1 LKCLFVTDL
10 HGNENKFQKLF
21 DVIKKEQPDGVFIGG
36 DLLPNQF
43 AIKSSMQDFIEEK
56 ILKKIKTGKKTKIFV
71 ILGNDDPRVFEPIF
85 IDADKEGLI
94 FYVNNKTVKFNDY
107 FVTGYS
113 YIPPSPFHL
122 KDWEKY
128 DVSRY
133 TDVGT
138 VSPEEGYRTVEI
150 PIDEIVYSTIS
161 EDLKNLAKNADVEKT
176 IFLFHAPPYK
186 TKLDR
191 AALDGKKVDYAP
203 IDVHVGS
210 IAIKRFIEKSHPLLT
225 LHGHVHETVSLTGQ
239 WMQKI
244 SKTYSFSA
252 SHDGDE
258 LAVIIFDTENLKKA
272 ERRLI

>member
-21 DVIKKEQPDGVFIGG
+21 EITIKEKPEAVFIGG

-43 AIKSSMQDFIEEK
+43 AINDHMDNFIIDK
-56 ILKKIKTGKKTKIFV
+56 ILKKLKSIKKTKFFI
-71 ILGNDDPRVFEPIF
+71 ILGNDDPRIFEKSF

-94 FYVNNKTVKFNDY
+94 SYVNNKTVKFNDY

-113 YIPPSPFHL
+113 YIPPSPFQL

-133 TDVGT
+133 TDVGA
-138 VSPEEGYRTVEI
+138 VSPEEGYRTIEI
-150 PIDEIVYSTIS
+150 PTDEIVYSTIS
-161 EDLKNLAKNADVEKT
+161 EDLEKLAKNATIEKT

-191 AALDGKKVDYAP
+191 AALDGKKVDHAP

-210 IAIKRFIEKSHPLLT
+210 IAIKRFIEKKHPFLT
-225 LHGHVHETVSLTGQ
+225 LHGHVHETVSLTGE
-239 WMQKI
+239 WKQKI

-252 SHDGDE
+252 SHEGNE
-258 LAVIIFDTENLKKA
+258 LAIIVFDTEDLEKA